1 MKITVYGKEL
11 TSWVAAAC
19 LARSG
24 NEVTII
30 ENPSNANIR
39 PQPLPAIR
47 VLVNEP
53 GLLDLVE
60 EQIHS
65 GRLVRNLQSE
75 TDTTIHWLALN
86 ADEISLAKEIV
97 SEETLESGTQRLIV
111 NQSNFGVGATEQLQ
125 NLLTHTEQHDVIY
138 LPDLIQ
144 EGNAIND
151 FSTPKRLIIGADREW
166 SIIQTNALLRPFSQ
180 SADNI
185 QVMAPK
191 EAEFTKFAI
200 TGMLAIRIGYIN
212 ELANLADQINVDID
226 VIRQGMGA
234 DPRIGHH
241 YMSPGCGFG
250 GQNFQ
255 EYTRKFSELFEQKSN
270 PSLLATVIKENEVQ
284 KELLF
289 RKLWQHYQCDL
300 KGKTVSLWGGSFKP
314 ETASIDNAPSLK
326 IIEALLAQQVT
337 VKLHDPQALQNLQ
350 EYFGN
355 DHSLEY
361 CDNRYT
367 ALENSDALLIVTEWQ
382 EYWSPDYSLMLS
394 KMRTPLIIDGRNIFD
409 KEMLQSQG
417 FTYTGIGR

>member
-1 MKITVYGKEL
+1 MKITVYGNEL

-24 NEVTII
+24 NEVTIV
-30 ENPSNANIR
+30 ENTHSDDDL
-39 PQPLPAIR
+39 QTIR

-53 GLLDLVE
+53 GLLELT
-60 EQIHS
+60 EQQITS
-65 GRLVRNLQSE
+65 GRLSRSQQS
-75 TDTTIHWLALN
+75 TPDTEIHWLALN
-86 ADEISLAKEIV
+86 PDEISRAKSIICA
-97 SEETLESGTQRLIV
+97 ETTNPNTQRLIV

-125 NLLTHTEQHDVIY
+125 LLLTQTDQHDAVYI
-138 LPDLIQ
+138 PDLIQ
-144 EGNAIND
+144 EGNAISD
-151 FSTPKRLIIGADREW
+151 FSTPKRLIIGADHEW

-212 ELANLADQINVDID
+212 ELANLADQIDVDID

-234 DPRIGHH
+234 DPRIGYH

-289 RKLWQHYQCDL
+289 RKLWQHYQCNL
-300 KGKTVSLWGGSFKP
+300 KGKTVTLWGGSFKP
-314 ETASIDNAPSLK
+314 ETASIDHAPSLK
-326 IIEALLAQQVT
+326 IIEALLAQDVRVQ
-337 VKLHDPQALQNLQ
+337 LHDPQALTNLQ
-350 EYFGN
+350 EYFGTN
-355 DHSLEY
+355 QKLRY
-361 CDNRYT
+361 CEDRYT

-382 EYWSPDYSLMLS
+382 QYWSPDYSLMLE
-394 KMRTPLIIDGRNIFD
+394 KMNSPLVIDGRNIFD
-409 KEMLQSQG
+409 KEMLESQG
-417 FTYTGIGR
+417 FTYIGIGR

>member
-30 ENPSNANIR
+30 ENACSNGKSA
-39 PQPLPAIR
+39 QPLSDIR
-47 VLVNEP
+47 VLINEP
-53 GLLDLVE
+53 GLLELTKQ
-60 EQIHS
+60 QILS
-65 GRLVRNLQSE
+65 GRLIRGEQSE
-75 TDTTIHWLALN
+75 SDATVHWLALN
-86 ADEISLAKEIV
+86 ADEIHRAEQIV
-97 SEETLESGTQRLIV
+97 RDETRNPETQRLIV
-111 NQSNFGVGATEQLQ
+111 NQSNFGVGATEKLQ
-125 NLLTHTEQHDVIY
+125 HLLRQSDQQDAIY

-151 FSTPKRLIIGADREW
+151 FATPERLIIGADKEW

-212 ELANLADQINVDID
+212 ELANLADQIDVDID

-255 EYTRKFSELFEQKSN
+255 EYTRKFSELFEQQSN

-326 IIEALLAQQVT
+326 IIEALLAQNVS

-350 EYFGN
+350 EYFGDN
-355 DHSLEY
+355 SALRY
-361 CDNRYT
+361 CGNRYE
-367 ALENSDALLIVTEWQ
+367 ALEDSDALLIVTEWQ
-382 EYWSPDYSLMLS
+382 EYWSPDYSLMLE

>member
-30 ENPSNANIR
+30 EHAGGDNS
-39 PQPLPAIR
+39 QPPPLAAIR

-53 GLLDLVE
+53 GLLELA
-60 EQIHS
+60 EQQIRS
-65 GRLVRNLQSE
+65 GRLIRGSQSDA
-75 TDTTIHWLALN
+75 DTTVHWLALN
-86 ADEISLAKEIV
+86 ADEISLAEKIV
-97 SEETLESGTQRLIV
+97 RQETREANTQRLIV
-111 NQSNFGVGATEQLQ
+111 NQSNFGVGATQKLQ
-125 NLLTHTEQHDVIY
+125 NILTRSEQHDAIY

-151 FSTPKRLIIGADREW
+151 FATPKRLIIGADQEW
-166 SIIQTNALLRPFSQ
+166 SILQTNALLRPFSQ

-300 KGKTVSLWGGSFKP
+300 KGKTVTLWGGSFKP

-337 VKLHDPQALQNLQ
+337 VKLHDPQALQNLR
-350 EYFGN
+350 EHFGN
-355 DHSLEY
+355 TPSLRF
-361 CDNRYT
+361 CDNRYA

-382 EYWSPDYSLMLS
+382 EYWSPDYNLMLE

-409 KEMLQSQG
+409 KEMLQNQG